1 MKRVGGWLGAS
12 KPHASSQSLSAL
24 DEPAAL
30 EDAMTAV
37 IHILN
42 DDVDTADVELSRG
55 SSPFH
60 KVSSS
65 FLLSAISSILSSL
78 SLDAYMRYTQVAG

>member
-30 EDAMTAV
+30 EDAMAAV

-55 SSPFH
+55 NSPFH
-60 KVSSS
+60 KVSSL
-65 FLLSAISSILSSL
+65 FLSTISISSIILPL
-78 SLDAYMRYTQVAG
+78 MLTRDIFK